1 MTLPG
6 KQPHARRIGGLL
18 GFLILCLA
26 VSALGGAVTATSV
39 DSWYQ
44 TLRKPPFNPPDWL
57 FAPVW
62 STLFVLMAVAAWRV
76 WRIEGL
82 RSRAMGAFAVQL
94 FLNLLW
100 SVLFFGLRAPDLAL
114 VEILV
119 LLSSIAWTALLF
131 ARIDNWAG
139 LLFLPY
145 LAWVAFAAALN
156 LAISYLN

>member
-6 KQPHARRIGGLL
+6 NGPKALHIGGLL
-18 GFLILCLA
+18 GFLVLCLA

-44 TLRKPPFNPPDWL
+44 ALRKPSFNPPDWL
-57 FAPVW
+57 FTPVW
-62 STLFVLMAVAAWRV
+62 LTLFVIMAVAAWRV
-76 WRIEGL
+76 WRIAGL
-82 RSRAMGAFAVQL
+82 RSAAMGAFAVQL

-114 VEILV
+114 VEIFV
-119 LLSSIAWTALLF
+119 LLFAIAWTAVLF
-131 ARIDNWAG
+131 TRIDRSAG